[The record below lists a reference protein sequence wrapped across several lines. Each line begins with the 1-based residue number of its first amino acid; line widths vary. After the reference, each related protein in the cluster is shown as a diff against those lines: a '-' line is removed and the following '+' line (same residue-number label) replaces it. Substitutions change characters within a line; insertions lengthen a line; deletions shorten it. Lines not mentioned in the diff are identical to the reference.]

1 MIDRLRQLFLR
12 FASLF
17 CRKQLDRDLDAEM
30 NSHLAMAIEE
40 NLQHGM
46 SLAEARRQA
55 LIHFGGTQQTKENHR
70 ESRGIPWLE
79 HFLQDL
85 RFALRLLRK
94 SPGFTATAILTL
106 ALGIG
111 LNTSI
116 FSLVNTVLLRPLPY
130 PDAGRLVMVW
140 EQNLHR
146 GWLENI
152 VSSANFLDWKQ
163 QNHVFTD
170 MAAFESNSFNLSGNF
185 IPEEVSG
192 ERVTTNLFSVL
203 GVQQFLGRL
212 FLPDEEKRGS
222 AGAVLSYALWQLRYG
237 GDPNLIGKTITLNGE
252 PVTVVGI
259 LPATFSDDYSSSFAP
274 RSQLWIS
281 GLDLQPE
288 ARESHQYHV
297 VARLRP
303 GLTLQQAQADMD
315 TIAGRIE
322 QQYPESKGWSVSLV
336 GLHDQVV
343 RYTRSAL
350 LVLLVAATLVLL
362 IACAN
367 VANLILAKGVGRAK
381 EIAIRVALGATRGQI
396 VRQLLVE
403 SILLSIMGAVFGLV
417 LVAWCSEILVRLSP
431 PGTPRLEG
439 AGMNAHVL
447 LFALALAFATG
458 ITFGLVPAA
467 SSANPNTISPLKE
480 SGRSPGQSAK
490 GRKLRD
496 LLVACEFA
504 LALSL
509 LVGAG
514 LMIRTLS
521 QLGRVEIGFTPQNLL
536 SMKVPLVGPQYDD
549 PRRQVQFFQQLLS
562 RVEALPGVEA
572 ASVSRGIPMEGW
584 AGWNFVTAEQPNP
597 PAGEVPDANY
607 VVVAPHYFRAM
618 GIPLRLGRPF
628 SDSDSPA
635 GEQVAIVS
643 ESLARKYWPARDPL
657 GMRLKMSDRG
667 SDASEPWLTV
677 VGVAGNVRSEGQ
689 YAPYFPEIY
698 VPYTQYPWVLWPR
711 HLVVRT
717 SSNPSTIVTAIRREV
732 QSLDKNIPV
741 SEVAAMNEI
750 VAGPVLQGKT
760 IMWLLGAFAALAL
773 LLAGIGI
780 YGVIS
785 YAVGQQTHEIG
796 IRMALGAKRADILWL
811 VLARG
816 GRPALAGAAAGVLAA
831 LAMTRVMTSLLFG
844 VSPTDP
850 LTFLFVFAV
859 LSFVA
864 LAATYIPARRATRL
878 DPVIAL
884 RYE

>member
-1 MIDRLRQLFLR
+1 MPLFVKARSFLRNVLLSRSVEMDLDLEVHSHLEMLTEENIRAGMSPQEAQRAARLELGGIEQVKEQVRDERIGNWLQSVLSDCRYGLRQL
-12 FASLF
+12 
-17 CRKQLDRDLDAEM
+17 RK
-30 NSHLAMAIEE
+30 NPS
-40 NLQHGM
+40 
-46 SLAEARRQA
+46 
-55 LIHFGGTQQTKENHR
+55 
-70 ESRGIPWLE
+70 
-79 HFLQDL
+79 
-85 RFALRLLRK
+85 
-94 SPGFTATAILTL
+94 FTATAVLTL

-111 LNTSI
+111 ANTSI
-116 FSLVNTVLLRPLPY
+116 FSLVNSVLLRPLPY

-163 QNHVFTD
+163 QSHVFTD
-170 MAAFESNSFNLSGNF
+170 MAAFESSSFNLSGNT
-185 IPEEVSG
+185 IPEEVAG

-203 GVQQFLGRL
+203 GVQPFLGRL
-212 FLPDEEKRGS
+212 FLPGEEKRGS
-222 AGAVLSYALWQLRYG
+222 AVAVLSYGLWQQRYA
-237 GDPNLIGKTITLNGE
+237 GDPNLIDKTIILNGE
-252 PVTVVGI
+252 PLTIVGI
-259 LPATFSDDYSSSFAP
+259 LPASFSDDYSSSFAP

-281 GLDLQPE
+281 GLDLHPE
-288 ARESHQYHV
+288 GRESHEYHV
-297 VARLRP
+297 LARLRP

-315 TIAGRIE
+315 TIAGCIE

-343 RYTRSAL
+343 RYTRTAL
-350 LVLLVAATLVLL
+350 LVLLVAAILVLL

-367 VANLILAKGVGRAK
+367 VANLLLARGVGRAK
-381 EIAIRVALGATRGQI
+381 ETAVRTALGATRGQI

-403 SILLSIMGAVFGLV
+403 STLLSILGAALGLV
-417 LVAWCSEILVRLSP
+417 LASWGSEILVRLSP
-431 PGTPRLEG
+431 SGTSRLEG
-439 AGMNAHVL
+439 AGINAHVL

-467 SSANPNTISPLKE
+467 SLSNPNVSSALNE
-480 SGRSPGQSAK
+480 SGRSLGQSAK

-514 LMIRTLS
+514 LMVRTLS
-521 QLGRVEIGFTPQNLL
+521 QLGRAEIGFNPQNLL

-549 PRRQVQFFQQLLS
+549 PRRQVHFFQQLLS
-562 RVEALPGVEA
+562 HVEALPGVEA
-572 ASVSRGIPMEGW
+572 ASVSRGIPIEGW
-584 AGWNFVTAEQPNP
+584 AGWNFVTAEQLNP

-618 GIPLRLGRPF
+618 GIPLRAGRPF

-643 ESLARKYWPARDPL
+643 ESLARKYWPNRDPL
-657 GMRLKMSDRG
+657 GMRLKMSDHG
-667 SDASEPWLTV
+667 SDASQPWLTV

-698 VPYTQYPWVLWPR
+698 VPYTQYPWILWPR

-717 SSNPSTIVTAIRREV
+717 SSNPSAIVTAIRREV
-732 QSLDKNIPV
+732 QSLDKDIPV
-741 SEVAAMNEI
+741 SDVAAMNEI

-760 IMWLLGAFAALAL
+760 ITWLLGAFAALAL
-773 LLAGIGI
+773 LLASIGI

-785 YAVGQQTHEIG
+785 CAVGQQIHEIG
-796 IRMALGAKRADILWL
+796 IRMALGAKPADILWL

-816 GRPALAGAAAGVLAA
+816 GRLALAGAAVGFLTA
-831 LAMTRVMTSLLFG
+831 LAMTRVMASLLFG

-850 LTFLFVFAV
+850 LTFLFVSV
-859 LSFVA
+859 LLSFVA
-864 LAATYIPARRATRL
+864 LAATYIPARRAAKV